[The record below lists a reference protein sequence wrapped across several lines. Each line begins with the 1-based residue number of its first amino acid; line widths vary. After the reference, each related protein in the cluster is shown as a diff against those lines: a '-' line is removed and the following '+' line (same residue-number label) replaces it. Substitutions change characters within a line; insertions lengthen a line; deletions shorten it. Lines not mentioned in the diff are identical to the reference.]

1 MKRHLATDA
10 DGTPLAVLVGPADR
24 RDEQPVGPLLW
35 LLRAILLAA
44 GLRLPAAVQEN
55 RGYGFPWTI
64 ALVRAWGMVPV
75 IAPRGSP
82 HGSGLG
88 RTRYVVERTHAWFAK
103 FRRLVQC
110 YERRPEH
117 AQGFHSLVA
126 CVICARRLRA
136 GRRDRGRATADL
148 AA

>member
-1 MKRHLATDA
+1 VKRHLATDA
-10 DGTPLAVLVGPADR
+10 DGTPLAVLVGPANR

-35 LLRAILLAA
+35 LMRAFLLAA
-44 GLRLPAAVQEN
+44 GLRLPAAVQAD

-88 RTRYVVERTHAWFAK
+88 RTRYVVERTHAWFSR

-117 AQGFHSLVA
+117 AQGFHTLAA

-136 GRRDRGRATADL
+136 GRPGRGQAVADL

>member
-1 MKRHLATDA
+1 M
-10 DGTPLAVLVGPADR
+10 LVGPANR

-35 LLRAILLAA
+35 LMRAMLLAA
-44 GLRLPAAVQEN
+44 GRRLPAAVQAD

-64 ALVRAWGMVPV
+64 ALVRAWGMRPL

-88 RTRYVVERTHAWFAK
+88 RTRYVVERAHSWFSR

-110 YERRPEH
+110 YERRREH
-117 AQGFHSLVA
+117 AQGFHTLAA

-136 GRRDRGRATADL
+136 APPPRARPARRL

>member
-1 MKRHLATDA
+1 MH
-10 DGTPLAVLVGPADR
+10 
-24 RDEQPVGPLLW
+24 
-35 LLRAILLAA
+35 AILLAA
-44 GLRLPAAVQEN
+44 GLRLPAAVQAD

-64 ALVRAWGMVPV
+64 GLVRAWGMRAM

-88 RTRYVVERTHAWFAK
+88 RTRYVVERTHAWLSW
-103 FRRLVQC
+103 FRRLVRC

-117 AQGFHSLVA
+117 AQGFHALAA
-126 CVICARRLRA
+126 CVICARRLQAARP
-136 GRRDRGRATADL
+136 GRRRTGSAL

>member
-1 MKRHLATDA
+1 MTDA
-10 DGTPLAVLVGPADR
+10 DGLPLVVLVGPANR

-35 LLRAILLAA
+35 ALHAVLAAA
-44 GLRLPAAVQEN
+44 GLPRPAAVQAD

-64 ALVRAWGMVPV
+64 ALVLAWRMWAV
-75 IAPRGSP
+75 IARRGSP

-88 RTRYVVERTHAWFAK
+88 RTRYVVERTHSWFSR

-110 YERRPEH
+110 YERRPGH
-117 AQGFHSLVA
+117 AQGFHTLAA

-136 GRRDRGRATADL
+136 ASPPRARPALVL

>member
-1 MKRHLATDA
+1 VTDA
-10 DGTPLAVLVGPADR
+10 DGLPLLVRVGPANR
-24 RDEQPVGPLLW
+24 REEQPVGRMLW
-35 LLRAILLAA
+35 ELHATLLAA
-44 GLRLPAAVQEN
+44 GLPLPAAVQAD

-64 ALVRAWGMVPV
+64 ALVLAWGMWAA

-82 HGSGLG
+82 PGSGLG
-88 RTRYVVERTHAWFAK
+88 RTRYVVERTHSWFSR

-117 AQGFHSLVA
+117 AQGFHTLAA

-136 GRRDRGRATADL
+136 ARPPRARPALVL